1 MKTKAEKE
9 LEFEI
14 DCFKGMLKSCHTY
27 GGIKK
32 DDKYLRKYK
41 DTLGIKLF
49 NEILEQYEKYLKENY
64 IIEENVH
71 TDPEGLTYNSLTK
84 INKS

>member
-1 MKTKAEKE
+1 MKTEAEKE

-14 DCFKGMLKSCHTY
+14 KCFKEMLESCHTY

-32 DDKYLRKYK
+32 DDKYLIKYK
-41 DTLGIKLF
+41 VILGVRLYNK
-49 NEILEQYEKYLKENY
+49 ILEQYEKYLKENY